1 MKKDKTKH
9 ILSWGLRVIAAVIML
24 QTLFFKFTGAEESIY
39 IFEQIGLEPLGRYG
53 SGIVELIAGLLLF
66 TRFYAIGA
74 ALGLGTISGAIF
86 FHLTSLGIEVQGDG
100 GYLFALAILV
110 FLASAG
116 TILLNLQD
124 IKAKYLGRFIGTTQ
138 VA

>member
-116 TILLNLQD
+116 TLLLNLQE
-124 IKAKYLGRFIGTTQ
+124 IKAKYLSRFMGTTQ

>member
-1 MKKDKTKH
+1 MKKDKTKN

-24 QTLFFKFTGAEESIY
+24 QTLFFKFTGAAESIY

-86 FHLTSLGIEVQGDG
+86 FHLTSLGLEVQGDG
-100 GYLFALAILV
+100 GYLFALAIVV

-116 TILLNLQD
+116 TLLLNLQEVKD
-124 IKAKYLGRFIGTTQ
+124 RYLGRFMGKPQ